1 MGILDW
7 FKRSPGGTAPNGA
20 PVEYSPTYMF
30 SAEDVAD
37 VVSGLYALSPEK
49 IYEKTS
55 DLRTVL
61 DFRARNFSQIGMH
74 AFALQADGGRER
86 VRDSVSANVLRRPAP
101 GTTWPALMWAVCLDF
116 DLHAEAYLLFNPKVP
131 ALVHIPARR
140 VTLTS
145 GSWEMGDFKAAVSS
159 PDGKTTVEVGAEAL
173 IPIRLYN
180 PGGKSPMQ
188 TLKDVMAE
196 QAAAQSFRLR
206 TWKNGHQANRYIHR
220 PKDAAEWTPEGRAR
234 FLEDMRKFKAGGGGE
249 GGTPVLEDGMEFKS
263 DQFKATD
270 DQVLEMAKLSRERY
284 AAAYGVTLSMLGS
297 GEGVTYGNLREY
309 RQMLY
314 AETLGSLFSTV
325 EAALNSFLLPVSDPG
340 RDELYLEFNLKERLK
355 SDPADQAKIYQAS
368 VGAPI
373 MTRNE
378 ARARENLPKVDGGD
392 ELITPLNVVTG
403 AVASPQDT
411 DGTEGQLSGDEQI
424 KELMAAS
431 FKKGGLVVPG
441 KARGRSTVV
450 ERKQG
455 DVEAVES
462 VLLSYFARQR
472 SSVLSELGAGA
483 TELDYERWDTELYHD
498 LIKVIP
504 GISRKQTAALLNEF
518 DLEASVFEPAYAR
531 SITALLSSHTS
542 NITTS
547 NIVKFLKSDDPAHD
561 FDVIEATR
569 SAQYADT
576 IVTSMNNMRAVDVGK
591 QGAKSL
597 GGEAYKV
604 WTTMSGDSRPA
615 HAAMNGERAKVGEPF
630 SNGAQFPRS
639 SVLGP
644 AGVANCQ
651 CQMIIT
657 IEG

>member
-1 MGILDW
+1 MGVLDW
-7 FKRSPGGTAPNGA
+7 FKRSPGGVAPNGA
-20 PVEYSPTYMF
+20 PVEFSPTYMF

-74 AFALQADGGRER
+74 AFALQKDGGRER
-86 VRDSVSANVLRRPAP
+86 VRDSVSANVLKRPAP

-116 DLHAEAYLLFNPKVP
+116 DLHAEAYLLFNPKIP

-140 VTLTS
+140 VTLVD

-159 PDGKTTVEVGAEAL
+159 PDGSKVREFGAEAL

-180 PGGKSPMQ
+180 PGGNSPMQ

-196 QAAAQSFRLR
+196 QAAAQSFRLK

-220 PKDAAEWTPEGRAR
+220 PKDAAGWTPEGRAR
-234 FLEDMRKFKAGGGGE
+234 FLEDMRRFKAGGGGE

-297 GEGVTYGNLREY
+297 GEGVTYANLREY

-314 AETLGSLFSTV
+314 SETLGSLFSTV

-340 RDELYLEFNLKERLK
+340 RDDLYLEFNLKERLK
-355 SDPADQAKIYQAS
+355 ASPEEQAKMYQSA
-368 VGAPI
+368 VGGPY
-373 MTRNE
+373 MTRAE
-378 ARARENLPKVDGGD
+378 ARAMENMPFLDGTD
-392 ELITPLNVVTG
+392 ELITPLNVATG

-411 DGTEGQLSGDEQI
+411 DGTEGQLSAPGNRE
-424 KELMAAS
+424 
-431 FKKGGLVVPG
+431 LVVPG

-450 ERKQG
+450 ERKQS
-455 DVEAVES
+455 DVETVEAV
-462 VLLSYFARQR
+462 LLAYFSRQR
-472 SSVLSELGAGA
+472 SSVLSEIGAGA

-504 GISRKQTAALLNEF
+504 GISRKQTDALLNELDLDLTF
-518 DLEASVFEPAYAR
+518 DPVRAR
-531 SITALLSSHTS
+531 SVTTLLSDHTS

-547 NIVKFLKSDDPAHD
+547 NITKFLKSEDPAHD

-569 SAQYADT
+569 AAQYADT

>member
-1 MGILDW
+1 MGILDL
-7 FKRSPGGTAPNGA
+7 FRRSPGGTAPNGA
-20 PVEYSPTYMF
+20 PVEFAPTFMF
-30 SAEDVAD
+30 SAEDVND

-74 AFALQADGGRER
+74 AFEMQSDGGRER
-86 VRDSVSANVLRRPAP
+86 VRDSVSAKVLKRPAP
-101 GTTWPALMWAVCLDF
+101 GMTWPALMWAVCLDF

-140 VTLTS
+140 VSLTS

-159 PDGKTTVEVGAEAL
+159 PDGAKTIEVGAEAL

-196 QAAAQSFRLR
+196 QAAAQSFRLK
-206 TWKNGHQANRYIHR
+206 TWQNGHQTNRYITR
-220 PKDAAEWTPEGRAR
+220 PADAPDWTPESRNR
-234 FLEDMRKFKAGGGGE
+234 FVEDMRRFRSGGGSE
-249 GGTPVLEDGMEFKS
+249 GGSPLLEDGMQFKS
-263 DQFKATD
+263 DQVKATE
-270 DQVLEMAKLSRERY
+270 DQVMEMAKLSRERY
-284 AAAYGVTLSMLGS
+284 ASAYGVTLSMLGS
-297 GEGVTYGNLREY
+297 GEGVTYANLREY

-314 AETLGSLFSTV
+314 SETLGSLFSTV
-325 EAALNSFLLPVSDPG
+325 EAALNSFLLPLADPG
-340 RDELYLEFNLKERLK
+340 RDDLYLEFNLKERLK

-403 AVASPQDT
+403 SVASPQDT
-411 DGTEGQLSGDEQI
+411 DGTEGQLSAPGHRE
-424 KELMAAS
+424 M
-431 FKKGGLVVPG
+431 VVPG
-441 KARGRSTVV
+441 KARGRSTTVD
-450 ERKQG
+450 RKQS

-462 VLLSYFARQR
+462 VLLSYFGRQR

-483 TELDYERWDTELYHD
+483 TELDYERWDTELYRD
-498 LIKVIP
+498 LITVIP
-504 GISRKQTAALLNEF
+504 GISKRQTDALLNELDLDFTF
-518 DLEASVFEPAYAR
+518 DPVRAR
-531 SITALLSSHTS
+531 SERSLLADHTS
-542 NITTS
+542 NITTA
-547 NIVKFLKSDDPAHD
+547 NINKFLKSADPAHD

-576 IVTSMNNMRAVDVGK
+576 IVTSMNNMRSVDVAK

-651 CQMIIT
+651 CQMIIS

>member
-1 MGILDW
+1 MGILDL
-7 FKRSPGGTAPNGA
+7 FRRSPGGTAPNGA
-20 PVEYSPTYMF
+20 PVEFAPTFMF

-37 VVSGLYALSPEK
+37 VVSGLYALSPEQ

-74 AFALQADGGRER
+74 AFQMQDDGGRER
-86 VRDSVSANVLRRPAP
+86 VRDSVSAKVLKRPAP
-101 GTTWPALMWAVCLDF
+101 GMTWPALMWAVCLDF

-140 VTLTS
+140 VSLTS

-159 PDGKTTVEVGAEAL
+159 PDGAKTVEVGAEAL

-196 QAAAQSFRLR
+196 QAAAQSFRLK
-206 TWKNGHQANRYIHR
+206 TWQNGHQTNRYITR
-220 PKDAAEWTPEGRAR
+220 PADAPDWTPESRNR
-234 FLEDMRKFKAGGGGE
+234 FVEDMRRFRSGGGSE
-249 GGTPVLEDGMEFKS
+249 GGSPLLEDGMQFKS
-263 DQFKATD
+263 DQVKATE
-270 DQVLEMAKLSRERY
+270 DQVMEMAKLSHERY
-284 AAAYGVTLSMLGS
+284 ASAYGVTLSMLGS
-297 GEGVTYGNLREY
+297 GEGVTYANLREY

-314 AETLGSLFSTV
+314 SETLGSLFSTV
-325 EAALNSFLLPVSDPG
+325 EAALNSFLLPLADPG
-340 RDELYLEFNLKERLK
+340 RDDLYLEFNLKERLK

-403 AVASPQDT
+403 SVASPQDT
-411 DGTEGQLSGDEQI
+411 DGTEGQLS
-424 KELMAAS
+424 AS
-431 FKKGGLVVPG
+431 EHREMVVPG
-441 KARGRSTVV
+441 KARGRSTTV
-450 ERKQG
+450 ERRQA

-462 VLLSYFARQR
+462 VLLSYFGRQR

-483 TELDYERWDTELYHD
+483 TELDYERWDTELYRD
-498 LIKVIP
+498 LITVIP
-504 GISRKQTAALLNEF
+504 GISKRQTDALLNELDLDFTF
-518 DLEASVFEPAYAR
+518 DPMRAR
-531 SITALLSSHTS
+531 SERSLLADHTS
-542 NITTS
+542 NITTA
-547 NIVKFLKSDDPAHD
+547 NINKFLKSADPAHD

-576 IVTSMNNMRAVDVGK
+576 IVTSMNNMRSVDVAK

-651 CQMIIT
+651 CQMIIS

>member
-1 MGILDW
+1 MGILD
-7 FKRSPGGTAPNGA
+7 FFRRSPGGVAPNGA
-20 PVEYSPTYMF
+20 AVEFAPTFMF

-49 IYEKTS
+49 IYERTS

-74 AFALQADGGRER
+74 AYQMQDDGGRER
-86 VRDSVSANVLRRPAP
+86 VRDSVSARVLKRPAP
-101 GTTWPALMWAVCLDF
+101 GTTWTGLMWAVCLDF
-116 DLHAEAYLLFNPKVP
+116 DLNAETFLLFNPSIP

-140 VTLTS
+140 VSLLD
-145 GSWEMGDFKAAVSS
+145 GSWEFGDFRAAIRN
-159 PDGKTTVEVGAEAL
+159 PAGGKVVEVDANSL

-196 QAAAQSFRLR
+196 QAAAQTFRLR
-206 TWKNGHQANRYIHR
+206 TWKNGHQTNRYIHR
-220 PKDAAEWTPEGRAR
+220 PKDAPPWTPDSANR
-234 FLEDMRKFKAGGGGE
+234 FKEDMRQFKRNGGNE
-249 GGTPVLEDGMEFKS
+249 GGTPLLEDGMEFRN

-270 DQVLEMAKLSRERY
+270 DQFLEMAKLSRERY

-297 GEGVTYGNLREY
+297 GEGVTYANLREY

-325 EAALNSFLLPVSDPG
+325 ESALNSFLLPIADPG
-340 RDELYLEFNLKERLK
+340 RDDLYLEFNLKERLK
-355 SDPADQAKIYQAS
+355 SDPKDQAAIYQAS

-378 ARARENLPKVDGGD
+378 ARARENLPSVPDGD

-411 DGTEGQLSGDEQI
+411 DGTEGQLS
-424 KELMAAS
+424 AAGMRS
-431 FKKGGLVVPG
+431 LVVPG
-441 KARGRSTVV
+441 KAPTGRSLKVDS
-450 ERKQG
+450 ERTDAQA
-455 DVEAVES
+455 VEAV
-462 VLLSYFARQR
+462 LLKFLGRQR
-472 SSVLSELGAGA
+472 ASVLSELGAGA
-483 TELDYERWDTELYHD
+483 TELDYERWKGELYAD
-498 LIKVIP
+498 LMEVMP
-504 GISRKQTAALLNEF
+504 GISQRQTDKLIKSL
-518 DLEASVFEPAYAR
+518 DLDITFNANRAR
-531 SITALLSSHTS
+531 GIGNMTADHADNIVVS
-542 NITTS
+542 NI
-547 NIVKFLKSDDPAHD
+547 KKLLMADDPAHV
-561 FDVIEATR
+561 FDVLEETR
-569 SAQYADT
+569 AAQYADT
-576 IVTSMNNMRAVDVGK
+576 IVASVQNQRSVEVSE
-591 QGAKSL
+591 QGARAL
-597 GGEAYKV
+597 GRKAFKTWV
-604 WTTMSGDSRPA
+604 TTSGDSRPA
-615 HAAMNGERAKVGEPF
+615 HAAMSGIRVPVRTPF
-630 SNGAQFPRS
+630 PNGAQYPRS